1 MTKRILI
8 SMVLAAS
15 LVAFPKLLRGG
26 GQHKALTATFQ
37 TSDRCVACHN
47 GLRTASG
54 EDVSMGLDWRSSIM
68 ANSSRDPYWQASVR
82 RESIDHPESR
92 ASIEDECSVCH
103 MPITRYEAKV
113 QGRKGEVFSHLP
125 FDADKKD
132 NAQAEDGVSCSIC
145 HQIGPQKLG
154 KSDSFSGGFVID
166 APDSRTN
173 RPEYGPYAIDS
184 GHQKIMDSSTGGFR
198 PTQAGHIR
206 DSALCGTCHTLY
218 TRVLGPGGKE
228 LGAFPEQTPYLEWLH
243 SDYPSKSSCQS
254 CHMPEIHGMIP
265 ITAVFGAP
273 RSGARRHT
281 FVAANFFMQRMLN
294 LYREDL
300 NVAALPAELSAAA
313 DRTVDFLQSQSAR
326 VTVRNLNPTA
336 NGLRFQVLVE
346 NITGHKVP
354 TAYPSRRAWLHVVVR
369 DSSNNKVFE
378 SGALNADGS
387 IDGNDNDADP
397 TGFEPHYTEI
407 SSSDQV
413 EIYESIMQ
421 DSAGHVTTAL
431 LSAVGYRKDNR
442 LLPHGFQKQTA
453 GRDIAVV
460 GRAADDPD
468 FTDAGSLVRYSVST
482 NARGPFRVEAELWY
496 QPIGFRWAHNL
507 EPYQA
512 AETRRFVSYYESMAS
527 GTAVVLARAE
537 ARQ

>member
-1 MTKRILI
+1 
-8 SMVLAAS
+8 
-15 LVAFPKLLRGG
+15 
-26 GQHKALTATFQ
+26 
-37 TSDRCVACHN
+37 
-47 GLRTASG
+47 
-54 EDVSMGLDWRSSIM
+54 
-68 ANSSRDPYWQASVR
+68 
-82 RESIDHPESR
+82 
-92 ASIEDECSVCH
+92 
-103 MPITRYEAKV
+103 
-113 QGRKGEVFSHLP
+113 
-125 FDADKKD
+125 
-132 NAQAEDGVSCSIC
+132 
-145 HQIGPQKLG
+145 
-154 KSDSFSGGFVID
+154 
-166 APDSRTN
+166 
-173 RPEYGPYAIDS
+173 
-184 GHQKIMDSSTGGFR
+184 
-198 PTQAGHIR
+198 
-206 DSALCGTCHTLY
+206 
-218 TRVLGPGGKE
+218 
-228 LGAFPEQTPYLEWLH
+228 
-243 SDYPSKSSCQS
+243 
-254 CHMPEIHGMIP
+254 MIP

-378 SGALNADGS
+378 SGALNPDGS
-387 IDGNDNDADP
+387 IQGNDNDADP
-397 TGFEPHYTEI
+397 TRFEPHYSEI

-453 GRDIAVV
+453 GKDIAVI
-460 GRAADDPD
+460 GQAADDPD

-482 NARGPFRVEAELWY
+482 ANAKGPFRVEAELWY

-507 EPYQA
+507 EAYQA
-512 AETRRFVSYYESMAS
+512 AETRRFLSYYESMAS